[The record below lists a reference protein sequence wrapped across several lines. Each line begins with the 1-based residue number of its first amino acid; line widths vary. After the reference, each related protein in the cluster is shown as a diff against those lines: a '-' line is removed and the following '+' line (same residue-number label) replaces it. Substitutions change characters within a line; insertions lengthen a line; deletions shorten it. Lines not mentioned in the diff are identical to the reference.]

1 MNDDEMNYEPIDEMT
16 PDELVDEE
24 IFTNEPSERA
34 SLRDLFTDSD
44 FDESDDE
51 IPVSKTITEITE
63 IAQPIKIIT
72 SVGAEVDSKGLIKP
86 NCKFVIERSL
96 TLDDDEFDF
105 METDFEAL
113 VEKVKMTIAEL
124 KGEN

>member
-16 PDELVDEE
+16 PDEL
-24 IFTNEPSERA
+24 FTNGPSERA
-34 SLRDLFTDSD
+34 SLRDLFTDGD
-44 FDESDDE
+44 FDENDDG
-51 IPVSKTITEITE
+51 IQVSKTITE

-96 TLDDDEFDF
+96 TPDDDEFDF

>member
-24 IFTNEPSERA
+24 IFINEPSERA
-34 SLRDLFTDSD
+34 SLRDLFTDGD
-44 FDESDDE
+44 FDGCNEE
-51 IPVSKTITEITE
+51 IPVSKTITE

-96 TLDDDEFDF
+96 TPDDDEFDF

-113 VEKVKMTIAEL
+113 IEKVKMTIAEL
-124 KGEN
+124 RGEN